1 MEAHPEPEQVARPGA
16 ELGLDMTQRAHD
28 DRSGRP
34 PRRARRALQS
44 QALGEGHRRVIPAMD
59 QEERGAEPTEMVLG
73 RERGQ
78 ELAHAG
84 WKLGHEAV
92 KRLGVAVVHE
102 ATAGPIHQ
110 LGIGASELCD
120 GGLVDG
126 PAPVDAVETIGAR
139 ERVAEQ
145 LHHRGVATER
155 EHG

>member
-1 MEAHPEPEQVARPGA
+1 
-16 ELGLDMTQRAHD
+16 MTQRAHD

-59 QEERGAEPTEMVLG
+59 QEERGAEPTEVVLG

-102 ATAGPIHQ
+102 PTAGR
-110 LGIGASELCD
+110 LTSSAL
-120 GGLVDG
+120 
-126 PAPVDAVETIGAR
+126 AR
-139 ERVAEQ
+139 ANSAMAGSLTGR
-145 LHHRGVATER
+145 RPPMPSKR
-155 EHG
+155 